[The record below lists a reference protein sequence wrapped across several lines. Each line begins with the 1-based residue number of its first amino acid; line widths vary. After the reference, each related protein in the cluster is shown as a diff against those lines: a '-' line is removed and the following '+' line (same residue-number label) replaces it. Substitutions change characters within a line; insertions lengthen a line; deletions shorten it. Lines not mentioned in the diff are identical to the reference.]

1 MFYAGYGDMWQII
14 QGMAGRMPD
23 VDAIA
28 GVPVSGL
35 APAGMLSAATGIKCV
50 PLEAVPDGV
59 TRLLVIEDASGFA
72 KMRQQRLGQ
81 APGREV
87 LYGAVYACDAA
98 LQLDIV
104 GAVAPKP
111 RIFTWNLTKS
121 DKCGRIAYDLD
132 GVLCRDP
139 LACEI
144 DYGPKYD
151 QFIETAEP
159 LRVVK
164 SVLGWI
170 VTGRLEK
177 YREQTQAWIDA
188 QGIQC
193 RELVMASDTQ
203 THTMEAH
210 AKRKAAWLAE
220 HPECLMFVE
229 SDPRQAARI
238 AELTGRAVVCAST
251 ETAWNT
257 DPALPVPVA
266 PVKRH
271 ERIIYTISTGGYE
284 DHAPATIHPPPGWDY
299 RRITSA
305 DCPAYLSP
313 KQQAAWAK
321 INGPRIFAEYA
332 ESLCIDDDMEVT
344 GDPAPLFD
352 AAEMTTLTR
361 ERNATWQTD
370 LALVEGERMAA
381 PSAAVQ
387 AEIARLARA
396 GFADSANYMTGI
408 VHRRHTEA
416 VRALCDEWWYW
427 YGQSE
432 TQRDQP
438 SLAVACQSLSY
449 APAVI
454 TEGQAENCIRH
465 DSRKAAREGTRAIAP
480 VVLPKNWE
488 ARKSR
493 RKGDRL

>member
-1 MFYAGYGDMWQII
+1 MFYAGYGDMWQVI
-14 QGMAGRMPD
+14 QDMAGRMPD

-50 PLEAVPDGV
+50 PLEAVPV
-59 TRLLVIEDASGFA
+59 EIRRLLVLEDASGFA
-72 KMRQQRLGQ
+72 KMREQRLGQ
-81 APGREV
+81 APDRKV

-98 LQLDIV
+98 IRLDFV

-111 RIFTWNLTKS
+111 RIFTWNLVKS
-121 DKCGRIAYDLD
+121 DKCGRIAYDMD

-139 LACEI
+139 LPDEI

-151 QFIETAEP
+151 RFIETAEP
-159 LRVVK
+159 LRMVK

-170 VTGRLEK
+170 VTGRMEK
-177 YREQTQAWIDA
+177 YRNATDAWLKSK
-188 QGIQC
+188 GV
-193 RELVMASDTQ
+193 RYKELIMAPDTQ
-203 THTMEAH
+203 THTMEGH
-210 AKRKAAWLAE
+210 AKRKAKWLAE
-220 HPECLMFVE
+220 HPECLLFVE
-229 SDPRQAARI
+229 SDPMQAARI

-251 ETAWNT
+251 EAAWNT

-271 ERIIYTISTGGYE
+271 DRIIYTISTGGYE
-284 DHAPATIHPPPGWDY
+284 DHAPGTIHPPPGWDY

-344 GDPAPLFD
+344 GDPAPMFD
-352 AAEMTTLTR
+352 GAEMTTLRRESCPKMDDDLDLLVTVRKAATR
-361 ERNATWQTD
+361 TQVSAERSRIIASGVMPD
-370 LALVEGERMAA
+370 A
-381 PSAAVQ
+381 PC
-387 AEIARLARA
+387 
-396 GFADSANYMTGI
+396 YMSGI
-408 VHRRHTEA
+408 MHRRHSEA

-438 SLAVACQSLSY
+438 SMAAACALRKYTPST
-449 APAVI
+449 I
-454 TEGQAENCIRH
+454 TEAEAAQYIRH
-465 DSRKAAREGTRAIAP
+465 DTRKADRDGVRLRVESEGDTGHKTR
-480 VVLPKNWE
+480 
-488 ARKSR
+488 R
-493 RKGDRL
+493 RGDRT

>member
-1 MFYAGYGDMWQII
+1 MFYAGYGDMWRVI
-14 QGMAGRMPD
+14 QDMAGRMPD

-35 APAGMLSAATGIKCV
+35 APAGMLSAATGVPCV
-50 PLEAVPDGV
+50 PLEAVPPEV
-59 TRLLVIEDASGFA
+59 RRLLVLEDASGFA
-72 KMRQQRLGQ
+72 KMREQRMGQ
-81 APGREV
+81 APGRAV

-98 LQLDIV
+98 AALDLV
-104 GAVAPKP
+104 GCIAPKP
-111 RIFTWNLTKS
+111 RIFTWNLFKS

-139 LACEI
+139 LACEL
-144 DYGPKYD
+144 DNGSRYAR
-151 QFIETAEP
+151 FLECAEP

-164 SVLGWI
+164 SALGWI

-177 YREQTQAWIDA
+177 YRAQTQAWLDA
-188 QGIQC
+188 QEIQC
-193 RELVMASDTQ
+193 RELVMAPDTQ
-203 THTMEAH
+203 THTMEGH

-220 HPECLMFVE
+220 HPECLLFVE

-251 ETAWNT
+251 EAAWNT
-257 DPALPVPVA
+257 DAALPIQVA

-271 ERIIYTISTGGYE
+271 DRIIYTISTGGYE
-284 DHAPATIHPPPGWDY
+284 DHAPATTHAPPGWDY

-332 ESLCIDDDMEVT
+332 ESLCIDDDMDVT

-352 AAEMTTLTR
+352 GAEMTTLRR
-361 ERNATWQTD
+361 ESCPTMDDDLDLVATVRRAATWTQVS
-370 LALVEGERMAA
+370 AERSRIAA
-381 PSAAVQ
+381 SGVMPGAPC
-387 AEIARLARA
+387 
-396 GFADSANYMTGI
+396 YMSGI
-408 VHRRHTEA
+408 MHRRHTQA
-416 VRALCDEWWYW
+416 VRALCDEWWFW

-438 SLAVACQSLSY
+438 SLAVACQRAGY
-449 APAVI
+449 CPVTI
-454 TEGQAENCIRH
+454 TEQEAAAGGIVH
-465 DSRKAAREGTRAIAP
+465 DTRKADRDGVRLRAEPESDTRH
-480 VVLPKNWE
+480 KG
-488 ARKSR
+488 R
-493 RKGDRL
+493 RRGDRT